1 MQEVTTEEMTMV
13 EPAGQDGEAA
23 EAATAPD
30 EAQAE
35 LAELRSALEQ
45 RDQEIESLR
54 SRLASA
60 TARYRE
66 ALLAAA
72 PEIPEEM
79 VVGES
84 PEEVEASLA
93 GARQMVER
101 VRGQIESQIADERVP
116 SGAPVR
122 GAQEFSGMSSREK
135 IAHALAQR
143 SQGR

>member
-1 MQEVTTEEMTMV
+1 MQEVTTEETMV
-13 EPAGQDGEAA
+13 ESARQDDEATEAA
-23 EAATAPD
+23 AAPD
-30 EAQAE
+30 ETQAE
-35 LAELRSALEQ
+35 LAELRSVLEQ
-45 RDQEIESLR
+45 RDLEIESLQN
-54 SRLASA
+54 RLAAA

-72 PEIPEEM
+72 PEIPEEL

-84 PEEVEASLA
+84 PDEVEASLA
-93 GARQMVER
+93 GARQMVET
-101 VRGQIESQIADERVP
+101 VRGRIESQIADERVP

-135 IAHALAQR
+135 IAYALTQR

>member
-1 MQEVTTEEMTMV
+1 MEEVTPEETMV
-13 EPAGQDGEAA
+13 ESARQDGEAA

-30 EAQAE
+30 ETQAE
-35 LAELRSALEQ
+35 LAELRSVLEQ
-45 RDQEIESLR
+45 RDLEIESLQN
-54 SRLASA
+54 RLAAA

-66 ALLAAA
+66 ALLAAS
-72 PEIPEEM
+72 PEIPEEL

-93 GARQMVER
+93 GARQMVET
-101 VRGQIESQIADERVP
+101 VRGRIESQIAGERVP

-135 IAHALAQR
+135 IAYALTQR

>member
-1 MQEVTTEEMTMV
+1 MEEVTSEETTV
-13 EPAGQDGEAA
+13 ESTGQDGEAA
-23 EAATAPD
+23 EAGTASD

-45 RDQEIESLR
+45 RDHEIESLR
-54 SRLASA
+54 NRLASA

-72 PEIPEEM
+72 PDIPEEL
-79 VVGES
+79 VGGKS
-84 PEEVEASLA
+84 PEEVEASLV

-101 VRGQIESQIADERVP
+101 VRGRIESQIAGDRVP

-122 GAQEFSGMSSREK
+122 GGQDFSDMSSREK
-135 IAHALAQR
+135 IAYALTQRAQG
-143 SQGR
+143 Q

>member
-1 MQEVTTEEMTMV
+1 MQEVTTEETMAESTV
-13 EPAGQDGEAA
+13 QGNEATEAA
-23 EAATAPD
+23 AAPD
-30 EAQAE
+30 ETQTE

-45 RDQEIESLR
+45 RDLEIESLQ

-72 PEIPEEM
+72 PDIPEEL

-84 PEEVEASLA
+84 PEEVDASLA

-101 VRGQIESQIADERVP
+101 VRGRIESHIADERVP

-122 GAQEFSGMSSREK
+122 GAQEFSDMSSREK
-135 IAHALAQR
+135 IAYALTQR
-143 SQGR
+143 SHGR

>member
-1 MQEVTTEEMTMV
+1 MEQVTTEETMV
-13 EPAGQDGEAA
+13 KPDEQDDEAA
-23 EAATAPD
+23 QAATTPD

-72 PEIPEEM
+72 PEIPEEL

-84 PEEVEASLA
+84 PEEVETSLA
-93 GARQMVER
+93 SARQMVEK
-101 VRGQIESQIADERVP
+101 VRGQIESQIAGERVP

-122 GAQEFSGMSSREK
+122 GGQDFSDMSSREK
-135 IAHALAQR
+135 IAHALTQR
-143 SQGR
+143 AQGR

>member
-1 MQEVTTEEMTMV
+1 MEQVTPEETMV
-13 EPAGQDGEAA
+13 ESAGQDDETA
-23 EAATAPD
+23 EAAATPD
-30 EAQAE
+30 ETQAE
-35 LAELRSALEQ
+35 LDKLRSALEH
-45 RDQEIESLR
+45 RDLEIELLQ

-66 ALLAAA
+66 ALLVAA
-72 PEIPEEM
+72 PDIPEEL

-84 PEEVEASLA
+84 PEEVDASLA

-101 VRGQIESQIADERVP
+101 VRGRIESQIAGERVP

-135 IAHALAQR
+135 IAYALTQR

>member
-1 MQEVTTEEMTMV
+1 MEQVTPEETMV
-13 EPAGQDGEAA
+13 QPDEQDGEAA
-23 EAATAPD
+23 EAVATPD

-45 RDQEIESLR
+45 RDQEIEALQ

-72 PEIPEEM
+72 PEIPEEL
-79 VVGES
+79 VGGES
-84 PEEVEASLA
+84 PEEVETSLA

-101 VRGQIESQIADERVP
+101 VRGQIESQIAGERVP

-122 GAQEFSGMSSREK
+122 GIQDFSDMSSREK
-135 IAHALAQR
+135 IAHALTQR
-143 SQGR
+143 AQGR

>member
-1 MQEVTTEEMTMV
+1 MEQVTTEETMV
-13 EPAGQDGEAA
+13 EPTEQEDEAA
-23 EAATAPD
+23 EAAATPD
-30 EAQAE
+30 ETQAE

-45 RDQEIESLR
+45 RDLEIQSLQDR
-54 SRLASA
+54 IASA

-72 PEIPEEM
+72 PDIPEEL

-84 PEEVEASLA
+84 PEEVDASLA

-101 VRGQIESQIADERVP
+101 VRGRIESQIAGERVP

-122 GAQEFSGMSSREK
+122 GAQEFSDMSSREK
-135 IAHALAQR
+135 IAYALNQRAQG
-143 SQGR
+143 Q

>member
-1 MQEVTTEEMTMV
+1 MEEVTPEETMV
-13 EPAGQDGEAA
+13 EPTAQDGEATQ
-23 EAATAPD
+23 AATTTD
-30 EAQAE
+30 DVQAE
-35 LAELRSALEQ
+35 LAGLRSALEQ
-45 RDQEIESLR
+45 RDLEIQSLQ

-72 PEIPEEM
+72 PEIPEEL

-84 PEEVEASLA
+84 PEEVDASLA

-101 VRGQIESQIADERVP
+101 VRGRIESQIAGERVP

-135 IAHALAQR
+135 IAHALTQR
-143 SQGR
+143 AQGR

>member
-1 MQEVTTEEMTMV
+1 MEEVTSEETMV
-13 EPAGQDGEAA
+13 ESTGQDGEAA
-23 EAATAPD
+23 GAGTASD

-45 RDQEIESLR
+45 RDLEIESLR

-72 PEIPEEM
+72 PDIPEDL
-79 VVGES
+79 VGGES
-84 PEEVEASLA
+84 PEEVDTSLA

-101 VRGQIESQIADERVP
+101 VRGQIESQIAGERVP

-122 GAQEFSGMSSREK
+122 GGPEFSDMSSREK
-135 IAHALAQR
+135 IAYALTQR
-143 SQGR
+143 AQGR

>member
-1 MQEVTTEEMTMV
+1 MEEVTSEETMV
-13 EPAGQDGEAA
+13 EPDEQDDEAA
-23 EAATAPD
+23 EAGTAPD

-45 RDQEIESLR
+45 RDLEIESLQ

-66 ALLAAA
+66 VLLAAA
-72 PEIPEEM
+72 PEVPEEL
-79 VVGES
+79 VGGES
-84 PEEVEASLA
+84 PEEVDTSLA

-101 VRGQIESQIADERVP
+101 MRGQIESQIAGERVP

-122 GAQEFSGMSSREK
+122 GGQDFSDMSSREK
-135 IAHALAQR
+135 IAYALTQR
-143 SQGR
+143 AQGR

>member
-1 MQEVTTEEMTMV
+1 MEEITSEETMV
-13 EPAGQDGEAA
+13 ESTGQDGEAA
-23 EAATAPD
+23 EAGMASD

-45 RDQEIESLR
+45 RDLEIESLQ

-72 PEIPEEM
+72 PDIPEEL
-79 VVGES
+79 VGGES
-84 PEEVEASLA
+84 PEEVDTSLA

-101 VRGQIESQIADERVP
+101 VRGQIESQIAGERVP

-122 GAQEFSGMSSREK
+122 AGQDLSDMSSREK
-135 IAHALAQR
+135 IAYALIQR
-143 SQGR
+143 AQGR

>member
-1 MQEVTTEEMTMV
+1 MEQVTPEETMV
-13 EPAGQDGEAA
+13 QSAGQNDETAQAA
-23 EAATAPD
+23 AAPD
-30 EAQAE
+30 ETQAE

-72 PEIPEEM
+72 PEIPEEL

-84 PEEVEASLA
+84 PEEVETSLA
-93 GARQMVER
+93 SARQMVEK
-101 VRGQIESQIADERVP
+101 VRGQIESQIAGERVP

-122 GAQEFSGMSSREK
+122 GVQDFSDMSSREK
-135 IAHALAQR
+135 IAHALTQR
-143 SQGR
+143 AQGR

>member
-1 MQEVTTEEMTMV
+1 MEEVTSEETMV
-13 EPAGQDGEAA
+13 EPAGQDGEAPAA
-23 EAATAPD
+23 ETAPD

-45 RDQEIESLR
+45 RDLEIESLR
-54 SRLASA
+54 NRLASA

-72 PEIPEEM
+72 PEVPAEL
-79 VVGES
+79 VGGES

-93 GARQMVER
+93 GAQQMVER
-101 VRGQIESQIADERVP
+101 VRGRIESQIAGERVP

-135 IAHALAQR
+135 IAYALTQR
-143 SQGR
+143 EQGR

>member
-1 MQEVTTEEMTMV
+1 MQEVTPEETMV
-13 EPAGQDGEAA
+13 ASAEQDGEAA

-35 LAELRSALEQ
+35 LAGLRSALEQ
-45 RDQEIESLR
+45 RDLEIQSLQ

-72 PEIPEEM
+72 PEIPEEL

-84 PEEVEASLA
+84 PEEVDASLA

-101 VRGQIESQIADERVP
+101 VRGRIESQIAEERVP

-135 IAHALAQR
+135 IAYALTQR

>member
-1 MQEVTTEEMTMV
+1 MEQVTPEETMV
-13 EPAGQDGEAA
+13 ESADQDDETAQ
-23 EAATAPD
+23 AATASD

-35 LAELRSALEQ
+35 LAELRSVLEQ
-45 RDQEIESLR
+45 RDQEIEALR

-72 PEIPEEM
+72 PEIPEEL

-84 PEEVEASLA
+84 PEEVETSLA
-93 GARQMVER
+93 SARQMVER
-101 VRGQIESQIADERVP
+101 VRGQIESQIAGERVP

-122 GAQEFSGMSSREK
+122 GNQDFSDMSSREK
-135 IAHALAQR
+135 IAHALTQR

>member
-1 MQEVTTEEMTMV
+1 MEEITPEYTMV
-13 EPAGQDGEAA
+13 ESAGQNDEAA
-23 EAATAPD
+23 EAATTPD
-30 EAQAE
+30 ETQAE
-35 LAELRSALEQ
+35 LAELRSTLEQ
-45 RDQEIESLR
+45 RDQEIEALQ

-72 PEIPEEM
+72 PDIPEEL

-84 PEEVEASLA
+84 PEEVETSLA

-101 VRGQIESQIADERVP
+101 VRGRIESQIADERVP

-135 IAHALAQR
+135 IAYALTQR

>member
-1 MQEVTTEEMTMV
+1 MQEVTTEETMV
-13 EPAGQDGEAA
+13 EPAAQNDEAA

-30 EAQAE
+30 ETQAE
-35 LAELRSALEQ
+35 LADLRSALEQ

-54 SRLASA
+54 GRLASA

-72 PEIPEEM
+72 PEIPEEL

-93 GARQMVER
+93 GARQMVEK
-101 VRGQIESQIADERVP
+101 VRGQIESRIAGERVP